1 MMQVRDITRFTSWCT
16 VELPISGVSLLIT
29 RPRPPQPSQKEASF
43 TSFFFAPMLPVSNSS
58 VLSAVVVV
66 LQFSLTQGCRYLI
79 VLLRRTHHVDQS
91 INYTVEIPILVTRNC
106 IQTRHSVEDLRQG
119 ISLLRVLFCNTMS
132 STN

>member
-1 MMQVRDITRFTSWCT
+1 MMQVRDITRFTSWCM

-29 RPRPPQPSQKEASF
+29 RPPQPSQKEASF

-66 LQFSLTQGCRYLI
+66 LHFSLTQGCRYLI

-119 ISLLRVLFCNTMS
+119 IRSLKSFIL
-132 STN
+132 

>member
-29 RPRPPQPSQKEASF
+29 RPSQPSQKEASF

-91 INYTVEIPILVTRNC
+91 INYTVEIPILVTRNY
-106 IQTRHSVEDLRQG
+106 IQTRHSVEDVRQG